1 MASDILSIGGA
12 PIFDDRI
19 VRIETHTYNPYA
31 NITFGYSDE
40 IRIPIQQ
47 QDLYTLPCES
57 FLYIE
62 GKFATKESAKEG
74 TAKEGTAKK
83 VSESEASQQLRR
95 VYVRRDSIRA
105 QWRGD

>member
-1 MASDILSIGGA
+1 MANDILSIGGA

-31 NITFGYSDE
+31 NTMFEYSDE
-40 IRIPIQQ
+40 IRIPIQ

-62 GKFATKESAKEG
+62 GKFATRESAKKG
-74 TAKEGTAKK
+74 TAKEGTAKEVTRAK
-83 VSESEASQQLRR
+83 LVNNCVAFMFDE
-95 VYVRRDSIRA
+95 IR
-105 QWRGD
+105 